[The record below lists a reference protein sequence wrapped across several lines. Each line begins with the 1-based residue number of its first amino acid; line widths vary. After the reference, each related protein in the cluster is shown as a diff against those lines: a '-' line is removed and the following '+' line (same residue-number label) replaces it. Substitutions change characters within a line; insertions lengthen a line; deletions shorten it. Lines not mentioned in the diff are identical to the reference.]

1 MSNRKSTFFYGVLI
15 ALTSLVVGMVIASRL
30 DLAPMSLAGALDVP
44 ATNSE
49 PLTGPLDASTFRN
62 IAQEAGPTVVRIRVR
77 SERRVAAGSIEEFF
91 GFQGPNG
98 RRGQQPPRV
107 VPQIGSGSG
116 FIIDKSGYILTNN
129 HVVEGAVDIE
139 VGLAGMDDLD
149 AWLPAKIVGTDLLT
163 DSALLQLTKLP
174 AEPLAVSRF
183 GDSSQLAS
191 GDWVMAI
198 GSPFA
203 LSNSVTVGVVSAV
216 GRPQQ
221 TAVSQRFEEMIQ
233 TDAAI
238 NRGNSGGPLL
248 NIRGEVVGMNTM
260 IVSDESGGFLGI
272 GFSVPINTIRD
283 LLPQLKKGKVVRGR
297 IGVQVLRYPIT
308 SEDAADLG
316 LPRAGGAEISVVDEG
331 PAKTAG
337 FKVGDVVIEYNG
349 QPVKSSDELVGMV
362 VRTAP
367 GTTVPLRI
375 VRDRKPMTLNVTV
388 AELDIA
394 EEQAQVSVA
403 PVQREQEQP
412 RETGGF
418 GMTIDNLTPSIARQL
433 GAPSSV
439 RGAVVTD
446 VEAASAAAQSGLR
459 RGDVIIAVS
468 GQAVTSADQA
478 GAALDRV
485 AVGRN
490 ARLTVWRDGRE
501 QLVLVRKR

>member
-1 MSNRKSTFFYGVLI
+1 
-15 ALTSLVVGMVIASRL
+15 
-30 DLAPMSLAGALDVP
+30 MSLAGGLDVP

-98 RRGQQPPRV
+98 RRGQQPPQV

-116 FIIDKSGYILTNN
+116 FIIDESGYILTNN
-129 HVVEGAVDIE
+129 HVVENALEIE
-139 VGLAGMDDLD
+139 VGLPGMDDLD
-149 AWLPAKIVGTDLLT
+149 AWLPAKVIGTDLLT

-174 AEPLAVSRF
+174 EEPLAVSRF
-183 GDSSQLAS
+183 GDSSQIAP

-198 GSPFA
+198 GSPFT

-216 GRPQQ
+216 GRLQQ
-221 TAVSQRFEEMIQ
+221 TAVRQRYEEMIQ

-272 GFSVPINTIRD
+272 GFSVPINTLRD
-283 LLPQLKKGKVVRGR
+283 LLPQLKSGKVVRGR
-297 IGVQVLRYPIT
+297 IGVSVSRYPI
-308 SEDAADLG
+308 SREDAADLG
-316 LPRAGGAEISVVDEG
+316 LPRAGGAEISLVDEG

-337 FKVGDVVIEYNG
+337 VKVGDVVIEYNG
-349 QPVKSSDELVGMV
+349 KPVTSDSELVGMV
-362 VRTAP
+362 TRTAP
-367 GTTVPLRI
+367 GTSVPVKI
-375 VRDRKPMTLNVTV
+375 VRNKKQLTLNITV
-388 AELDIA
+388 GELDIA
-394 EEQAQVSVA
+394 AEQAQVRA
-403 PVQREQEQP
+403 TPNQRQDEQP

-418 GMTIDNLTPSIARQL
+418 GMTIDNLTPAIARQL
-433 GAPSSV
+433 GAPSAV
-439 RGAVVTD
+439 RGAVVTAI
-446 VEAASAAAQSGLR
+446 EAASPAAQSDLR
-459 RGDVIIAVS
+459 RGDVIVAVN

-478 GAALDRV
+478 GAALDGV

-490 ARLTVWRDGRE
+490 ARLTIWRDGRE